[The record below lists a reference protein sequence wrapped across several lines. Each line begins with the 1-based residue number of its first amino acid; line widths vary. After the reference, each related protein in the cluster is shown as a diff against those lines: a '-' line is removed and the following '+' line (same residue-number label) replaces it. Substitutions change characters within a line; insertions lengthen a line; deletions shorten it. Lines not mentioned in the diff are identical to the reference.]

1 LNRGKTRAPRQSVS
15 QPAQPTV
22 DDWNAELPFGQLEF
36 QFYFAHSSAI
46 SVFQG
51 TKRPENFSSR
61 VLNSL

>member
-36 QFYFAHSSAI
+36 EFYFSRALNAI
-46 SVFQG
+46 SALSPA
-51 TKRPENFSSR
+51 TAS
-61 VLNSL
+61 